1 MSVRKFIAI
10 LAAWVLVCAWVLE
23 PALIS
28 PFFEGVSTLDLAS
41 ADMLMN
47 LSDAPHAA
55 AVSEPVQQV
64 MSMDHLRAVCLLY
77 FGIPAAAYLL
87 SQGEF

>member
-1 MSVRKFIAI
+1 MSVRKFVAI

-28 PFFEGVSTLDLAS
+28 PFFDGVSTLDLAS
-41 ADMLMN
+41 ADMLIN
-47 LSDAPHAA
+47 ISDAPQAA
-55 AVSEPVQQV
+55 AVTEPSQQP
-64 MSMDHLRAVCLLY
+64 MSMDHLRALCLLY
-77 FGIPAAAYLL
+77 FGLPAAAYLL